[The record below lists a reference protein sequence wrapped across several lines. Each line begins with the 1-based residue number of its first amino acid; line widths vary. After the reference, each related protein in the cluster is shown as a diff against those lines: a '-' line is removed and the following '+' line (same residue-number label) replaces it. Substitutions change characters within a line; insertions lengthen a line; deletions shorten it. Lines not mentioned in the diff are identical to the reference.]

1 MQLKKVIP
9 WQNKLLHIHQKERK
23 IFNFWSFRHCHCFW
37 LFCVN
42 NKYCQSPGKVTTNWL
57 LSLLLFFFP
66 CQKCVLKQQK
76 WRVPSLQTLVTDV
89 LRWALIV
96 VADARWYKT
105 RLTDFQSPQYKMYR
119 KSSLC
124 SFVIQAIGKTT
135 GASELLNQFF
145 FASAFW
151 WLSIP
156 CGIEEIKDKVL
167 CFENAELSNFKD
179 SVFLDL
185 EKGRV

>member
-1 MQLKKVIP
+1 MPKP
-9 WQNKLLHIHQKERK
+9 WKSDYKLVT
-23 IFNFWSFRHCHCFW
+23 FSFFF
-37 LFCVN
+37 L
-42 NKYCQSPGKVTTNWL
+42 
-57 LSLLLFFFP
+57 FFP

-156 CGIEEIKDKVL
+156 CGIEEIKDKV
-167 CFENAELSNFKD
+167 
-179 SVFLDL
+179 SVLRMQSYQISKILFF
-185 EKGRV
+185 